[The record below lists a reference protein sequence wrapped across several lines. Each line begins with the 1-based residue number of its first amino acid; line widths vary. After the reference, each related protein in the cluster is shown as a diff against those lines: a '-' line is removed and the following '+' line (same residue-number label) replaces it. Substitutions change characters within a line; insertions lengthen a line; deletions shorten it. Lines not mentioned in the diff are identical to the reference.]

1 MKWNTILSHLIVNIW
16 LVVSSHFGPKWL
28 VTTGCQQPFLVQN
41 GWWQPVVSSRRLKYF
56 HNEKKLLFSIGVPCN
71 LKKELEQLI
80 ARTLFLMHKST
91 FRARYVWF
99 FRYLHRKFT
108 FDIAIW
114 FFFKKNSM
122 KIRSLLIFRMF
133 INSLCLYSDFYIYNN
148 LSFISN
154 ESCTIQSRLER
165 YKKNCISYSIKKI
178 IVRSNKKIVF
188 RSASSSA
195 RAILY
200 LYFNFFTIIWQRCTE
215 EFEGAIISS
224 QGN

>member
-1 MKWNTILSHLIVNIW
+1 MFDFLDICTENLLLIL
-16 LVVSSHFGPKWL
+16 
-28 VTTGCQQPFLVQN
+28 
-41 GWWQPVVSSRRLKYF
+41 
-56 HNEKKLLFSIGVPCN
+56 PC
-71 LKKELEQLI
+71 
-80 ARTLFLMHKST
+80 
-91 FRARYVWF
+91 
-99 FRYLHRKFT
+99 
-108 FDIAIW
+108 D

-195 RAILY
+195 LY
-200 LYFNFFTIIWQRCTE
+200 
-215 EFEGAIISS
+215 
-224 QGN
+224 